1 MTTGDSRRKEHQ
13 HTSVEPDENS
23 RKLWVIAVLAF
34 WVSAG
39 ITLAVLLITGKLN
52 LILVTVTLGMM
63 VLGLWFKARY
73 QLQQRKARGRTSG
86 GGTA

>member
-1 MTTGDSRRKEHQ
+1 MGEQQRRDELQ
-13 HTSVEPDENS
+13 PTSVEPDENS

-52 LILVTVTLGMM
+52 LILVIVTLGMM
-63 VLGLWFKARY
+63 VLGTWLKARY
-73 QLQQRKARGRTSG
+73 QLQQRKARGRTSR
-86 GGTA
+86 GGTD